1 MLAYI
6 LAVAMAFGTVAAGC
20 DNNEKPTPKASPSTT
35 ATAQHT
41 PVPEPS
47 DSPRIEGLRLHVD
60 QVGYLPGSP
69 KILVVAA
76 DESFPAMAVQ
86 VVAQGGDEPVWEG
99 NLPAATVDANS
110 GDWVA
115 RADFGSLATE
125 GEGAY
130 EAIAGGNR
138 SDPFLIGDDVFDDVW
153 TKVAR
158 SYTAQ
163 RANFEQDDPFTGL
176 KLLAGHK
183 QDKEAKLFFKDE
195 GHPPVIDVSGG
206 WYDAGDYGKYVPT
219 AAITVG
225 QLLAAYELDPAA
237 AAAPF
242 LTERETAFWQAAPQA
257 PHLLAEVKYELDW
270 MLRMQRQDGAVYHKV
285 SAMSFPAYILPA
297 EDVQDRYVFGLSTFG
312 TAMFAGAAAM
322 GARLFEPYD
331 AEYAKELL
339 DRAKKAQEWLDAH
352 PDTYFRYDEGQDS
365 GSGPYSKATDRE
377 ERLWALAE
385 LFKTTGDGTYEA
397 AILRD
402 YADLLGKPPGIASF
416 NNAQLLG
423 QWALATASMPP
434 SSARDEA
441 ASAIAQAADA
451 IVRRISEDGYRSS
464 LALNEYTWGSN
475 KNALASA
482 EILLLANR
490 LKPSDAYVNGALEQL
505 HYVLGRNA
513 MGISYV
519 TGVGS
524 RYPMKPHHRIS
535 LMSGV
540 KVPGLMV
547 GGPNKYGEDQELAKV
562 VERGASPAKSY
573 IDDVSSYASNEY
585 AIDYNAPLLFVLTE
599 FRSH

>member
-1 MLAYI
+1 MNRRKTSTMAYI
-6 LAVAMAFGTVAAGC
+6 LTIAVAFGAVTAGC
-20 DNNEKPTPKASPSTT
+20 DGNDKPAPTVSPT
-35 ATAQHT
+35 ATVEQTAA
-41 PVPEPS
+41 PEPS

-60 QVGYLPGSP
+60 QVGYLPESP
-69 KILVVAA
+69 KTLVVAA
-76 DESFPAMAVQ
+76 DEPFPAMAVQ
-86 VVAQGGDEPVWEG
+86 VVASGGDDPVWEG
-99 NLPAATVDANS
+99 TLPAATADANS

-115 RADFGSLATE
+115 RADFGALATD
-125 GEGAY
+125 GAY
-130 EAIAGGNR
+130 EAVAGGNR
-138 SDPFLIGDDVFDDVW
+138 SDPFRIGDDVFNDVW
-153 TKVAR
+153 AKVAR

-183 QDKEAKLFFKDE
+183 QDKEARLFFKDE
-195 GHPPVIDVSGG
+195 GNPSVIDASGG

-242 LTERETAFWQAAPQA
+242 LTERETAFWPVAANA

-270 MLRMQRQDGAVYHKV
+270 MLRMQRKDGAVYHKV

-297 EDVQDRYVFGLSTFG
+297 EDLQDRYVFGLSTFG
-312 TAMFAGAAAM
+312 TAMFAGATAM

-339 DRAKKAQEWLDAH
+339 DHAKKAEEWLSAH
-352 PDTYFRYDEGQDS
+352 PDAYFRYDEGQDS

-385 LFKTTGDGTYEA
+385 LFKTTGDGTYD
-397 AILRD
+397 AIIQRD
-402 YADLLGKPPGIASF
+402 YADMLGKPPGIASF
-416 NNAQLLG
+416 DNAQLLG
-423 QWALATASMPP
+423 QWALATAEKTP
-434 SSARDEA
+434 SAVRDEA
-441 ASAIAQAADA
+441 AAAIAQAADVIA
-451 IVRRISEDGYRSS
+451 GRIGEDGYRSS
-464 LALNEYTWGSN
+464 LAANEYTWGSN
-475 KNALASA
+475 KVALANA
-482 EILLLANR
+482 QIMLLANR
-490 LKPSDAYVNGALEQL
+490 LKPNEAYSNGALEQL

-519 TGVGS
+519 TGIGS
-524 RYPMKPHHRIS
+524 RYPLKPHHRIS

-547 GGPNKYGEDQELAKV
+547 GGPNRFGDEPV
-562 VERGASPAKSY
+562 R
-573 IDDVSSYASNEY
+573 
-585 AIDYNAPLLFVLTE
+585 F
-599 FRSH
+599 